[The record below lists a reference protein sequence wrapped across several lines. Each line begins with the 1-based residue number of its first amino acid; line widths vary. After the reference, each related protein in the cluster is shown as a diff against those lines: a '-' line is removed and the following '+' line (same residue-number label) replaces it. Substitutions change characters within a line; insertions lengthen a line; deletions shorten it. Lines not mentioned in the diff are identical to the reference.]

1 MGKINVLGFDIANL
15 IAAGEVVDRPASV
28 VKELLENAIDAG
40 ARAITVE
47 IQRGGASFI
56 RVSDNGCGIA
66 YDDLP
71 LAILRHATSKIARAE
86 DLESIA
92 TLGFRGEALAATAAV
107 SKLRILSKT
116 KDSAFGSL
124 LEASGGEDVTVSESG
139 CADGTTVIVE
149 DLFFNVPA
157 RRKFLKKDA
166 TETAAVTG
174 VVEKA
179 ALSVPDIAIKYIA
192 DGEVRF
198 MTSGD
203 GRLDGVI
210 YALYGREV
218 AKRILHV
225 DRTDSGIRVSG
236 YISEADFVRSN
247 RNMENFFINGRF
259 VKSRT
264 AMAAVEQAYVSKMQA
279 DKFPFCVLNIELN
292 PAAVD
297 VNVHPSKLEVKF
309 SNERIIFD
317 AIYYTVLGALETSAS
332 RPELSFTGQTVPD
345 VKPEL
350 PETLFGKKPAAKP
363 DKQPSTP
370 QKLAPGSA
378 FLTGED
384 ARRVLNAFVPVEG
397 RGEYATRRKDQL
409 SLNIPAVGKPVAS
422 APVSSRPAAPVMQA
436 APAVPP
442 IDMPQ
447 KPAVPVEQSM
457 AVPAEAPAAPAAEE
471 MSPAPIPPYLI
482 LGEAYNCYVILQL
495 EDRLLVVDKHAAHE
509 RILFDQLCATMRTRD
524 KRAQILMFPIEI
536 TLTAAECD
544 AAREYDA
551 QLRSMGFGFRIEDGK
566 CLLSEIPEELSRDQ
580 AEDVLVTMAGRLA
593 DGAGSVEAAGAEFFE
608 TTLWQAAC
616 KAAIKGGRQYGE
628 AHIRWICDR
637 ILQAPDKGGS
647 VIKTCPHGRPVAF
660 EIKKSS
666 LERQFARLQ

>member
-40 ARAITVE
+40 AHAITVE

-66 YDDLP
+66 YEDLP

-116 KDSAFGSL
+116 KDSSFGSL
-124 LEASGGEDVTVSESG
+124 LEASGGEDVTVSETG

-198 MTSGD
+198 VTSGD

-225 DRTDSGIRVSG
+225 DRTDGGIRVSG

-332 RPELSFTGQTVPD
+332 RPELSFTGQTLPN

-350 PETLFGKKPAAKP
+350 PENLYSKKSVTKQPP
-363 DKQPSTP
+363 KQPSAP
-370 QKLAPGSA
+370 QKPVPGSA
-378 FLTGED
+378 FLTGDD

-397 RGEYATRRKDQL
+397 RGDYSTRKKDQL
-409 SLNIPAVGKPVAS
+409 PLNIPAAEKPAVS
-422 APVSSRPAAPVMQA
+422 APVLPRPAAPT
-436 APAVPP
+436 VPP
-442 IDMPQ
+442 TVPEKLVAAAMDSPAP
-447 KPAVPVEQSM
+447 KPT
-457 AVPAEAPAAPAAEE
+457 EAPVKPAAEE
-471 MSPAPIPPYLI
+471 PTSAPIPSYLI

-495 EDRLLVVDKHAAHE
+495 EDRLLIVDKHAAHE
-509 RILFDQLCATMRTRD
+509 RILFDQLCAAMRARE
-524 KRAQILMFPIEI
+524 KRAQILMFPIEV

-593 DGAGSVEAAGAEFFE
+593 EGAGSVEAAGAEFFE

>member
-40 ARAITVE
+40 AHAITVE

-66 YDDLP
+66 YEDLP

-116 KDSAFGSL
+116 KDSSFGSL
-124 LEASGGEDVTVSESG
+124 LEASGGEDVTVSETG

-198 MTSGD
+198 VTSGD

-225 DRTDSGIRVSG
+225 DRTDGGIRVSG

-332 RPELSFTGQTVPD
+332 RPELSFTGQTVPN

-350 PETLFGKKPAAKP
+350 PEALFGKKSAAKP
-363 DKQPSTP
+363 DKQPSAP
-370 QKLAPGSA
+370 QKPAPGSA

-409 SLNIPAVGKPVAS
+409 SLHIPATEKTAAS
-422 APVSSRPAAPVMQA
+422 APIPPRPAAPVMQT
-436 APAVPP
+436 PAVPP
-442 IDMPQ
+442 IAPE
-447 KPAVPVEQSM
+447 KPVAAAVAAP
-457 AVPAEAPAAPAAEE
+457 ATKPAEAPTKPAAEE
-471 MSPAPIPPYLI
+471 PSPAPIPPYLI

-509 RILFDQLCATMRTRD
+509 RILFDQLCAAMRTRE
-524 KRAQILMFPIEI
+524 KRAQILMFPIEV

-593 DGAGSVEAAGAEFFE
+593 EGAGSVESAGAEFFE